1 MQPVQD
7 ILNRIRWDEHW
18 AADEFKIG
26 YYDRVEDRLIVVEF
40 SEIHFPKG
48 DHFTFEVIDIDGELH
63 SVPYHR
69 VKAIFR
75 NGDLIWHREH

>member
-18 AADEFKIG
+18 KGDEFKIG
-26 YYDRVEDRLIVVEF
+26 YYDRIEDRLIVVAF
-40 SEIHFPKG
+40 NEIRFPKG
-48 DHFTFEVIDIDGELH
+48 DHFTFEVIDQDGELH

-75 NGDLIWHREH
+75 NGDLIWHRKH